1 MDPQEFLKTAN
12 VLVNSL
18 EESDL
23 RTSVSRSYYAVILFY
38 RNYFA
43 EKVGFLPEKLG
54 AAVHTFV
61 PECFNECNPD
71 EAKKIGEKISRLKQG
86 RTNADYILSKTVS
99 STKAKDC
106 LGLAKELID
115 CSISN
120 QTKSAVLSQ
129 ATARAKARK
138 LI

>member
-1 MDPQEFLKTAN
+1 MDPQDFLNTAN
-12 VLVNSL
+12 VLVNSS

-23 RTSVSRSYYAVILFY
+23 RSSVSRSYYAVILFY

-43 EKVGFLPEKLG
+43 GKLNFLPEKLNP
-54 AAVHTFV
+54 AVHKFV
-61 PECFNECNPD
+61 PECFNACDPVEV
-71 EAKKIGEKISRLKQG
+71 KKIGEKINRLKQD

-106 LGLAKELID
+106 LRSAKELID
-115 CSISN
+115 YSISN
-120 QTKSAVLSQ
+120 QTEIAVLAQ
-129 ATARAKARK
+129 ATDRAKARK